1 VCRLSS
7 GAYYFCGTESAEYGV
22 GGYMSSK
29 RILMSSK
36 RISMIEIFVIRVAA
50 LLFLLIVLLKV
61 LKIELLSLLL
71 G

>member
-1 VCRLSS
+1 MCRLSS
-7 GAYYFCGTESAEYGV
+7 GAYYFRGTESAKYGI
-22 GGYMSSK
+22 GGHMSK
-29 RILMSSK
+29 RILMTSK
-36 RISMIEIFVIRVAA
+36 RISMIEIFAIRIAA

>member
-1 VCRLSS
+1 
-7 GAYYFCGTESAEYGV
+7 
-22 GGYMSSK
+22 MSK

-36 RISMIEIFVIRVAA
+36 RISMIEIFVIGVAA
-50 LLFLLIVLLKV
+50 LLFLLIVLFKV

>member
-1 VCRLSS
+1 
-7 GAYYFCGTESAEYGV
+7 
-22 GGYMSSK
+22 MSK
-29 RILMSSK
+29 RIFLSSE
-36 RISMIEIFVIRVAA
+36 RISQIEIFVIRIAA

>member
-1 VCRLSS
+1 
-7 GAYYFCGTESAEYGV
+7 
-22 GGYMSSK
+22 MSSK
-29 RILMSSK
+29 KIFMSSK
-36 RISMIEIFVIRVAA
+36 RISRIEIFAIRIAA